1 METEKIP
8 FIGRGRRRDIL
19 KNFRRTNKLIRSKML
34 GFLPTLIATHL
45 SFLTI
50 SSVDGV
56 VVGNIVG
63 TDAMTSVHIFYP
75 ATIMI
80 GVLSAWLASGISVV
94 LSLSMGENDKAG
106 ILRARD
112 ASKRLMIAGVLLI
125 SILQIPI
132 VYLIIGSYA
141 LSENMRLL
149 TWQYAIGIMI
159 ASPLGLVSNVGVYQ
173 LQIAGKMD
181 VLFKLTVAEGAANI
195 ILDLL
200 FVGPMSLGIAGAGYG
215 TAYANALRCTLTV
228 LYISGKTEFYQTRG
242 IKAKRRDY
250 QNILRRGLPEGA
262 NTLMRSIPQYFMVL
276 IILDVFGESGCAVFG
291 VCSFTLMIAFSLISS
306 VQGSMRPLAGVFYG
320 AKDLPLVHALVHF
333 CIWVMV
339 WLIGFYT
346 LLCEFFPGILFRI
359 NGVSL
364 IPDEGILMLRIFALH
379 FLFKAINTVFRVYY
393 SVNGSSSFAT
403 VSNIVGYATL
413 PIFAYLLGRYFPGIY
428 LWISYTMTEVLIL
441 LLNLNR
447 YRKDRHLFEQEIRS
461 DKGMLYLTV
470 TPEDAAEASA
480 AVEAYAKAN
489 GYNRMVGCS
498 VALCVE
504 EMAAY
509 AKASRNSG
517 KVNIE
522 IVIHFT
528 PQGATFLMFDDGE
541 YLALDKYN
549 ELEKLVTDNYGL
561 LLKVARTAD
570 YQYVTSMNHTVF
582 YFENK
587 EAGL

>member
-1 METEKIP
+1 METEKNT
-8 FIGRGRRRDIL
+8 FKDRGRRRDIL
-19 KNFRRTNKLIRSKML
+19 RNFRRTNQLIRSKML

-45 SFLTI
+45 SLLVI

-63 TDAMTSVHIFYP
+63 TDAMASVHIFYP

-80 GVLSAWLASGISVV
+80 GVLSALLASGISVV
-94 LSLSMGENDKAG
+94 LSLSVGENDKAG
-106 ILRARD
+106 ILRIRD
-112 ASKRLMIAGVLLI
+112 ASRRLMIAGVLLI
-125 SILQIPI
+125 SVLQIPI
-132 VYLIIGSYA
+132 VYFIIRSYD

-181 VLFKLTVAEGAANI
+181 VLFKLTVAEGAANL

-200 FVGPMSLGIAGAGYG
+200 FVGPMNLGIAGAGYG
-215 TAYANALRCTLTV
+215 TACANALRCTLTV
-228 LYISGKTEFYQTRG
+228 LYISGKTEFYQTEG
-242 IKAKRRDY
+242 VKAERRDY
-250 QNILRRGLPEGA
+250 LNILKSGLPEGA

-276 IILDVFGESGCAVFG
+276 IVLEVFGESGGAVLG
-291 VCSFTLMIAFSLISS
+291 VCSFALMIAFSLIGS
-306 VQGSMRPLAGVFYG
+306 VQGGMRPLAGVFYG
-320 AKDLPLVHALVHF
+320 AKDLPLVHALVRF
-333 CIWVMV
+333 CIWVMI

-346 LLCEFFPGILFRI
+346 LFCEFFPAILFRI

-364 IPDEGILMLRIFALH
+364 IPDEGLLMLRIFALH

-393 SVNGSSSFAT
+393 SVNGSSGFAT
-403 VSNIVGYATL
+403 VLNIVGYATL
-413 PIFAYLLGRYFPGIY
+413 PIFAFLLGRYFPGKW
-428 LWISYTMTEVLIL
+428 LWFSYTMTELLIL

-447 YRKDRHLFEQEIRS
+447 YRKDRRLLEHEIRT

-470 TPEDAAEASA
+470 TPENAAEASA

-489 GYNRMVGCS
+489 GYDRMVGSS

-509 AKASRNSG
+509 AKASRNSS

-528 PQGATFLMFDDGE
+528 PQGASFLMFDDGE
-541 YLALDKYN
+541 YLALDHYN
-549 ELEKLVTDNYGL
+549 KLEKLVTDNYGL

-570 YQYVTSMNHTVF
+570 YQYVTNMNHTVF
-582 YFENK
+582 FFESK
-587 EAGL
+587 EAGV